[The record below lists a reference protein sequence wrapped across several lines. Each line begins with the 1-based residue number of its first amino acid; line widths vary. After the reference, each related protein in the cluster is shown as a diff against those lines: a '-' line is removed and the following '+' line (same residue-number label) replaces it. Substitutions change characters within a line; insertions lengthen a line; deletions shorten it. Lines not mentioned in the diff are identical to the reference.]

1 MILTYKKNLCRTF
14 IMLTLKQKKLL
25 DFLEQYYKRNKIFP
39 TFDEM
44 KIKLSIKSKSG
55 IHKLLSSLVEK
66 GYIERLPHKAR
77 ALKINNT
84 INHDIIKEETD
95 IPFLG
100 RIAAGNPI
108 EAITG
113 SFEQISVPNF
123 LLDNKDEHFT
133 LEVTGDS
140 MIEEGIFDGDIV
152 VIKKIN
158 VASSGEIVVALI
170 DDSEVTLKK
179 FRSYKNS
186 IALEPANK
194 NYKTRIFGEGRVQIQ
209 GKLVGLLRKF

>member
-1 MILTYKKNLCRTF
+1 
-14 IMLTLKQKKLL
+14 MLTFKQKKLL
-25 DFLEQYYKRNKIFP
+25 DFLEQYFKRNKIFP

-44 KIKLSIKSKSG
+44 KSKLSIKSKSG
-55 IHKLLSSLVEK
+55 IHKLLSSLEEK

-77 ALKINNT
+77 ALKINN
-84 INHDIIKEETD
+84 IKNNSIVKHESN

-123 LLDNKDEHFT
+123 LLDNREEHFT

-140 MIEEGIFDGDIV
+140 MIDEGIFDGDIV
-152 VIKKIN
+152 VIKKTSIAN
-158 VASSGEIVVALI
+158 SGEIVVSLI
-170 DDSEVTLKK
+170 DDAEVTLKK

-194 NYKTRIFGEGRVQIQ
+194 NYKTRIFGEDRVQIQ
-209 GKLVGLLRKF
+209 GKLVGSLRKF